1 MIVLADKVKDL
12 LEKLRFENN
21 GELNGNSIDVVYDFI
36 KNYPTII
43 NESNLS
49 DDFCE
54 GLEERLKRKLT
65 EDELDEISDSG
76 VIDELEDEML
86 GVIADKIIEYSEDM
100 EWVFL

>member
-21 GELNGNSIDVVYDFI
+21 GELNGNSI
-36 KNYPTII
+36 I

-49 DDFCE
+49 NDFCE

-86 GVIADKIIEYSEDM
+86 GVINDKIIEYSENM
-100 EWVFL
+100 E

>member
-1 MIVLADKVKDL
+1 MIVLADKVRDL
-12 LEKLRFENN
+12 LQKLRFENN
-21 GELNGNSIDVVYDFI
+21 GQLSGNSIDVVYDFI
-36 KNYPTII
+36 KNYPAII

-49 DDFCE
+49 DDFCK

-86 GVIADKIIEYSEDM
+86 GVINDKIIEYLEDM
-100 EWVFL
+100 K

>member
-1 MIVLADKVKDL
+1 MDILADKVQQI
-12 LEKLRFENN
+12 FNT
-21 GELNGNSIDVVYDFI
+21 GVIIDNEIINLI

-43 NESNLS
+43 NESNLY

-65 EDELDEISDSG
+65 EDELDEIYGSG

-86 GVIADKIIEYSEDM
+86 GVINYKIIEYLEDM
-100 EWVFL
+100 EWVFH

>member
-12 LEKLRFENN
+12 LEKLKSENN
-21 GELNGNSIDVVYDFI
+21 ENSIEIVYNFI

-49 DDFCE
+49 DDFRE

-65 EDELDEISDSG
+65 KDELDEIYYSG
-76 VIDELEDEML
+76 VIDELLDEML
-86 GVIADKIIEYSEDM
+86 QKIADKIIEYSEDM
-100 EWVFL
+100 S

>member
-1 MIVLADKVKDL
+1 MNILADKVQYLFDTGASSN
-12 LEKLRFENN
+12 EIVN
-21 GELNGNSIDVVYDFI
+21 FI

-49 DDFCE
+49 NDFCE
-54 GLEERLKRKLT
+54 GLEERLKRSLT
-65 EDELDEISDSG
+65 EDELDEISSSG

-100 EWVFL
+100 K

>member
-21 GELNGNSIDVVYDFI
+21 GELNVNSIDVVYDFI

-49 DDFCE
+49 DDFRE

-65 EDELDEISDSG
+65 KDELDEIYYSG
-76 VIDELEDEML
+76 VIDELLDEML
-86 GVIADKIIEYSEDM
+86 QKIADKIIEYSEDM
-100 EWVFL
+100 SWVFH

>member
-12 LEKLRFENN
+12 LEKLKSENN
-21 GELNGNSIDVVYDFI
+21 ENSIEVVYNFI

-65 EDELDEISDSG
+65 EDELDEISGSG

-86 GVIADKIIEYSEDM
+86 GLINDKIIEYSEDM
-100 EWVFL
+100 KWVFL

>member
-12 LEKLRFENN
+12 LEKLKSENN
-21 GELNGNSIDVVYDFI
+21 KNSIEIVYNFI

-49 DDFCE
+49 DDFRE

-65 EDELDEISDSG
+65 KDELDEIYYSG
-76 VIDELEDEML
+76 VIDELSDEL
-86 GVIADKIIEYSEDM
+86 LQKIADKIIEYSEDM
-100 EWVFL
+100 SWVFH

>member
-1 MIVLADKVKDL
+1 MIALADDVKDL
-12 LEKLRFENN
+12 LEKLKSENN
-21 GELNGNSIDVVYDFI
+21 ENSIEVVYNFI
-36 KNYPTII
+36 KNYPVIV

-76 VIDELEDEML
+76 VIDELLEEML
-86 GVIADKIIEYSEDM
+86 QKIADKIIEYSEDM
-100 EWVFL
+100 E

>member
-12 LEKLRFENN
+12 LEKLKSENN
-21 GELNGNSIDVVYDFI
+21 ENSIEIVYNFI

-49 DDFCE
+49 DDFRE

-65 EDELDEISDSG
+65 KDELDEIYYSG
-76 VIDELEDEML
+76 VIDELLDEML
-86 GVIADKIIEYSEDM
+86 QKIADKIIEYSEDM
-100 EWVFL
+100 SWVFH

>member
-12 LEKLRFENN
+12 LEKLKSENN
-21 GELNGNSIDVVYDFI
+21 ENSIEVVYNFI

-49 DDFCE
+49 DDFRE

-65 EDELDEISDSG
+65 KDELDEIYYSG
-76 VIDELEDEML
+76 VIDELLDEML
-86 GVIADKIIEYSEDM
+86 QKIADKIIEYSEDM
-100 EWVFL
+100 S

>member
-1 MIVLADKVKDL
+1 MIALSDDVKDL
-12 LEKLRFENN
+12 LEKLKSENN
-21 GELNGNSIDVVYDFI
+21 ENSIEVVYNFI
-36 KNYPTII
+36 KNYPVIV

-76 VIDELEDEML
+76 VIDELLEEML
-86 GVIADKIIEYSEDM
+86 GVIADKIMEYSEDM

>member
-1 MIVLADKVKDL
+1 MNILADKVQYLFDTGASSN
-12 LEKLRFENN
+12 EIVN
-21 GELNGNSIDVVYDFI
+21 FI

-49 DDFCE
+49 NDFCE
-54 GLEERLKRKLT
+54 GLEERLKRSLT
-65 EDELDEISDSG
+65 EDELDEISSSG

-100 EWVFL
+100 KWVFL

>member
-1 MIVLADKVKDL
+1 MTVLADKVKDL
-12 LEKLRFENN
+12 LEKLKSENN
-21 GELNGNSIDVVYDFI
+21 ENSIEIVYNFI

-65 EDELDEISDSG
+65 KDELDEISSSG
-76 VIDELEDEML
+76 VIDELLDEML
-86 GVIADKIIEYSEDM
+86 QKIADKIIEYSEDM
-100 EWVFL
+100 S

>member
-1 MIVLADKVKDL
+1 MIALADDVKDL
-12 LEKLRFENN
+12 LEKLKSENN
-21 GELNGNSIDVVYDFI
+21 ENSIEVVYNFI
-36 KNYPTII
+36 KNYPVIV

-86 GVIADKIIEYSEDM
+86 GVIADKIMEYSEDM
-100 EWVFL
+100 EWVFH

>member
-36 KNYPTII
+36 KKLPNNNKRIK
-43 NESNLS
+43 SFS

-65 EDELDEISDSG
+65 EDELDEISGSG

-86 GVIADKIIEYSEDM
+86 GVINDKIIEYSEDM
-100 EWVFL
+100 E

>member
-12 LEKLRFENN
+12 LEKLKSENN
-21 GELNGNSIDVVYDFI
+21 ENSIEVVYNFI

-49 DDFCE
+49 DDFRE

-65 EDELDEISDSG
+65 KDELDEIYYSG
-76 VIDELEDEML
+76 VIDELLDEML
-86 GVIADKIIEYSEDM
+86 QKIADKIIEYSEDM
-100 EWVFL
+100 SWVFH